1 MKSGVRIVK
10 RADNQLQSLQ
20 SEQIEKTAHQN
31 EREIV
36 STVKSWISE
45 LAQRRQAD
53 EHIARTRFFAAAH

>member
-1 MKSGVRIVK
+1 MKAGVRIVK
-10 RADNQLQSLQ
+10 RVGDRSQGSQSKQ
-20 SEQIEKTAHQN
+20 DEKTGPQS